1 MYHLYYSAG
10 SCSMAIHIA
19 LREMGMEMGRDFDL
33 IDTSLNAGKNR
44 SAEFLA
50 LNPRGQVPVLVEDG
64 QAIREGGAILV
75 YLLDKHQSALLPREG
90 FARAQA
96 LQALMWGNA
105 TMHPAYSRYFWLSRN
120 VQDEAQRQALLTAAA
135 NNIQS
140 LWDDAD
146 QQLAKTAFLAGDTL
160 TMGDILMAVIANWS
174 TSLIQPIQ
182 FGEHV
187 KRVIRQVISRPA
199 YQAALAAE
207 SVEYKVIPL

>member
-75 YLLDKHQSALLPREG
+75 YLLDKHQNPLLPREG

-120 VQDEAQRQALLTAAA
+120 VQDEAQRQALLTAFARAHRPPHPPGPSGTGRAA
-135 NNIQS
+135 R
-140 LWDDAD
+140 
-146 QQLAKTAFLAGDTL
+146 
-160 TMGDILMAVIANWS
+160 
-174 TSLIQPIQ
+174 
-182 FGEHV
+182 
-187 KRVIRQVISRPA
+187 RVRRYPA
-199 YQAALAAE
+199 TDGSARRVQRLPAL
-207 SVEYKVIPL
+207 